1 MQRALKALVEG
12 TPELGAMV
20 VVQENAAPNDP
31 NQPWRALVPGNG
43 VELVIKDM
51 TKSFQSYKTLEAAG
65 FPLSAF
71 EDAKFMPIAGP
82 IMPDHSQKRSSSSA

>member
-1 MQRALKALVEG
+1 
-12 TPELGAMV
+12 MV